1 MTTVAVGLSGGV
13 DSTLTAHL
21 LKEQGYRVI
30 GLSMSI
36 YNGEIPAHITGDA
49 CYGPTEKQDI
59 RDIQKWAVEHNIEAH
74 ILDLSE
80 PYKQTVL
87 KYFRETYLSGQTPNP
102 CVMCNTL
109 MKFGLLTQAARKQGI
124 EFDYFATGH
133 YARIEQKGNRFI
145 LIKGVDTRKDQ
156 SYFLYR
162 LTQEQLAHTLFPLGN
177 YTKEQVRD
185 MARARGLV
193 VADKSD
199 SQDFYAGDYSD
210 LLGQAP
216 REGKIVLTTG
226 RVLGKHQGFWNY
238 TIGQRKG
245 LGIAYPEPLY
255 VVDIDAEHNQVI
267 VGTAKDTFA
276 QDCTAQDVV
285 WGGVI
290 ESLKDSMCVN
300 AKFRSTGKPVS
311 AVIMPAD
318 NGSVHVRFD
327 EPQRALTRGQSI
339 VFYQDDA
346 VVGGGIIG

>member
-21 LKEQGYRVI
+21 LKEQGYTVI

-36 YNGEIPAHITGDA
+36 YNGDIPAHAVGDA

-59 RDIQKWAVEHNIEAH
+59 RDIQKWAAEQGIEAH

-80 PYKQTVL
+80 PYKKTVL
-87 KYFRETYLSGQTPNP
+87 KYFRDSYLAGITPNP

-109 MKFGLLTQAARKQGI
+109 MKFGLLAQEARKQGI
-124 EFDYFATGH
+124 VFDYFATGH
-133 YARIEQKGNRFI
+133 YARIDKIGDRFVLKKGI
-145 LIKGVDTRKDQ
+145 DPHKDQ

-162 LTQEQLAHTLFPLGN
+162 LTQEQLAHTLFPLGE

-193 VADKSD
+193 VAEKAD
-199 SQDFYAGDYSD
+199 SQDFYAGDYAD

-216 REGKIVLTTG
+216 REGKIILTNG
-226 RVLGKHQGFWNY
+226 KVVGKHQGFWNY

-245 LGIAYPEPLY
+245 LGIAYPEPLF

-267 VGTAKDTFA
+267 VGTAKDTFSTE
-276 QDCTAQDVV
+276 CMVRDVV
-285 WGGVI
+285 WGGIV
-290 ESLKDSMCVN
+290 EGLTGSMAVQV
-300 AKFRSTGKPVS
+300 KYRSSGKTV
-311 AVIMPAD
+311 PATISPAE
-318 NGSVHVRFD
+318 NGVKVVFD
-327 EPQRALTRGQSI
+327 EPQRAITKGQSL
-339 VFYQDDA
+339 VFYQGDY
-346 VVGGGIIG
+346 VVGGGIIQ